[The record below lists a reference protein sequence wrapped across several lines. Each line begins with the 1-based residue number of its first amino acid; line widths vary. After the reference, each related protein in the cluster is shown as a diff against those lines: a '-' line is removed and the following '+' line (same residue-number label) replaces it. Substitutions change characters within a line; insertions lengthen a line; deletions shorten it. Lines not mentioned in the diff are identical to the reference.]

1 MESISTDGT
10 ADRIRTVRKRRGMT
24 QRELATAA
32 GLSPSTVKKIEQ
44 DGYPSMRLETLHKLA
59 RALRV
64 TTSVLAAGPD
74 AEEPERVDVDLW
86 EPVRRALEGAPG
98 TEPDEEPTLDGL
110 RAAFGAAMPPLV
122 ANHYDE
128 VRFMLPSLLR
138 DADRLVAQ
146 SVNGTQSAA
155 RSLRSQIRQV
165 TALLMSHTWQFD
177 TAAEAVE
184 LARDDAGDGL
194 TQMAAVDQQCW
205 GLIRAGRLGETRELA
220 ARWADDAE
228 PRISRATPDELAAW
242 GRLLIRVSTAAVRDN
257 RPGEAADALK
267 LARVA
272 AVACAN
278 DFRLPSSP
286 WDTFGPSTV
295 AVIAAENA
303 VIQERP
309 EAALSIGAHLRRES
323 FPNSRYWYRHRLD
336 AARAHVMIREY
347 AEAVEVLQ
355 EIHAAAPEWLVQ
367 QRYAR
372 DILGRIVDKRRTLT
386 DEMRDLADA
395 VRLPL

>member
-1 MESISTDGT
+1 MERTSAG
-10 ADRIRTVRKRRGMT
+10 DRVRSVRKRRGMT

-32 GLSPSTVKKIEQ
+32 RLSSSTIKKIEQ
-44 DGYPSMRLETLHKLA
+44 DAYPSMRLETIHKLA
-59 RALRV
+59 KALRV
-64 TTSVLAAGPD
+64 NTSALAAGPD
-74 AEEPERVDVDLW
+74 AEAPERADVDLW
-86 EPVRRALEGAPG
+86 EPVRRALEGAPDA
-98 TEPDEEPTLDGL
+98 EPDEEPTLDGL
-110 RAAFGAAMPPLV
+110 QSAFGAAIPLLV
-122 ANHYDE
+122 ANHYDQ
-128 VRFMLPSLLR
+128 VRIMLPALLR
-138 DADRLVAQ
+138 DSDRLVAQ
-146 SVNGTQSAA
+146 SVNGVHEDA
-155 RSLRSQIRQV
+155 RRLRSQVRQV
-165 TALLMSHTWQFD
+165 TALLMSHTWQFA

-194 TQMAAVDQQCW
+194 TQLAAVDQQCW

-228 PRISRATPDELAAW
+228 PRISRAAPDELAAW

-257 RPGEAADALK
+257 RPGEAAGALK

-272 AVACAN
+272 AVACGN

-309 EAALSIGAHLRRES
+309 EAALSIAGHLRREN

-347 AEAVEVLQ
+347 AEAVQVLQ
-355 EIHAAAPEWLVQ
+355 EVHQAAPEWLVQ

-372 DILGRIVDKRRTLT
+372 DILAQIVDKRRTLT
-386 DEMRDLADA
+386 DAMRDLADA